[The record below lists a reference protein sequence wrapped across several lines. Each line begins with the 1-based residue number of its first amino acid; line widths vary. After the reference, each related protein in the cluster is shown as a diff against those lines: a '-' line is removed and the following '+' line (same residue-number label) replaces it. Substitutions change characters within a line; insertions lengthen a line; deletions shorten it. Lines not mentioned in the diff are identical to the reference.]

1 MKMNKTLYRIFLLLS
16 FLALNGLILFGISSA
31 LTYLNTGAD
40 RTSMLHLHEEISAS
54 YLPKVEW
61 EIAQNEGRPMEE
73 QTLGEIERDYMSAWQ
88 VRNAAYANNV
98 PYGIA
103 DYYTDSMRTELF
115 KVTDLNLKNKVT
127 LQTTT
132 LEHYP
137 KLEFYSTDGKLVVL
151 TDKSVAAYEEVYQNE
166 TLITKRRFTSDYK
179 VMLLLEDG
187 FWRIRQLVE
196 TKLPKETPKIPS
208 QVQNLDN
215 YHFKGIN
222 YYPQDTPWDM
232 FGKKFNDSIIE
243 LDFKLMAKMGVN
255 SLRIFIPYE
264 SFGKEHVDF
273 EKIQRVK
280 LTLDIAEKNGLAIMP
295 TLFDFYGNYSVS
307 DWTMTNRHIEQV
319 VEALKDHNAIIAW
332 DVKNEPD
339 LDFESRGKEL
349 VLSWLEQTVERIRK
363 IDQKHAITIGWSS
376 PEAAVNLKDELD
388 LVSFHYYREASKFQN
403 VLAKLKEDVTDK
415 PLILQEYGYS
425 SYDGIW
431 NAYTGSDKKQ
441 KEYVETI
448 QKVVEKEGLSHMIW
462 TLYDFKNIPT
472 SVVGRLPWR
481 KVRQRHFGLL
491 DFKGDKKPIYKVFTN
506 SEKK

>member
-1 MKMNKTLYRIFLLLS
+1 MKINRTLYRIFLLAS

-31 LTYLNTGAD
+31 WTYLNTGAD
-40 RTSMLHLHEEISAS
+40 RTSMLHLHEDISAT
-54 YLPKVEW
+54 YLPKVQW
-61 EIAQNEGRPMEE
+61 EIAMNEGRPMEE
-73 QTLGEIERDYMSAWQ
+73 QTLGEIERDYLSAWQ

-115 KVTDLNLKNKVT
+115 KITDLNLKNKIT

-132 LEHYP
+132 IEHHP

-151 TDKSVAAYEEVYQNE
+151 TDKNVLAYEEVYQNE
-166 TLITKRRFTSDYK
+166 NLITKRKLLSDYK

-187 FWRIRQLVE
+187 FWRVRQLVE
-196 TKLPKETPKIPS
+196 TALPEETLEVAS
-208 QVQNLDN
+208 QVKNLDD

-232 FGKKFNDSIIE
+232 FGSQFNDSIIE
-243 LDFKLMAKMGVN
+243 HDFKLMAKMGVN

-264 SFGKEHVDF
+264 SFGKEYVDQKKI
-273 EKIQRVK
+273 EKVK
-280 LTLDIAEKNGLAIMP
+280 RTLDIAEKTGLDIMP
-295 TLFDFYGNYSVS
+295 TLFDFYGNYSIH
-307 DWTMTNRHIEQV
+307 DWTMTNRHVEQV

-339 LDFESRGKEL
+339 LDFESRGKER
-349 VLSWLEQTVERIRK
+349 VLAWLEQTVDRIRK
-363 IDQKHAITIGWSS
+363 IDTKHAITIGWSS
-376 PEAAVNLKDELD
+376 PEAAVNLTDKLD
-388 LVSFHYYREASKFQN
+388 LVSFHYYRGAPEFESAFNILKSK
-403 VLAKLKEDVTDK
+403 VTDK
-415 PLILQEYGYS
+415 PLLLQEYGYS

-431 NAYTGSDKKQ
+431 NGFSGSDE
-441 KEYVETI
+441 KEKDYMGTI
-448 QKVVEKEGLSHMIW
+448 QKVVEKENLSHMIW
-462 TLYDFKNIPT
+462 TLYDFRNIPT

-491 DFKGDKKPIYKVFTN
+491 DDKGEKKPVYDIFFN
-506 SEKK
+506 ENP

>member
-1 MKMNKTLYRIFLLLS
+1 MKMNRTLYRVFLLIT
-16 FLALNGLILFGISSA
+16 FLAINGLILFGISSA
-31 LTYLNTGAD
+31 LSYLNTGAD

-54 YLPKVEW
+54 YLPKIEW
-61 EIAQNEGRPMEE
+61 EIAMNEGRPMED
-73 QTLGEIERDYMSAWQ
+73 QTLGEIERDYLSAWQ

-115 KVTDLNLKNKVT
+115 KITDLNLKNKVT

-132 LEHYP
+132 LEHHP
-137 KLEFYSTDGKLVVL
+137 KLDFYSTDGKLVIF
-151 TDKSVAAYEEVYQNE
+151 TDKNVSAYEAVYRDDK
-166 TLITKRRFTSDYK
+166 LITKRNLKSDYK

-196 TKLPKETPKIPS
+196 TSLPEETIGERTK
-208 QVQNLDN
+208 VQDFDN
-215 YHFKGIN
+215 FHFKGIN

-232 FGKKFNDSIIE
+232 FGKQFNDSIIAH
-243 LDFKLMAKMGVN
+243 DFELMARMGVN

-264 SFGKEHVDF
+264 SFGKEYVDS
-273 EKIQRVK
+273 EKLEKVK
-280 LTLDIAEKNGLAIMP
+280 LTLDIAEKNGLQVMP
-295 TLFDFYGNYSVS
+295 TLFDFYGNYSVH
-307 DWTMTNRHIEQV
+307 DWTMTNRHVEQV
-319 VEALKDHNAIIAW
+319 VEALKDHKAIVAW

-363 IDQKHAITIGWSS
+363 IDPNNPITIGWSS
-376 PEAAVNLKDELD
+376 PEAAINLKDQLN
-388 LVSFHYYREASKFQN
+388 LVSFHYYRGAAEFESAFRN
-403 VLAKLKEDVTDK
+403 LKNEVTDK
-415 PLILQEYGYS
+415 PLLLQEYGYS

-431 NAYTGSDKKQ
+431 NAYTGSEKKE
-441 KEYVETI
+441 KEYMETM
-448 QKVVEKEGLSHMIW
+448 QKVVEKEKLSHMIW
-462 TLYDFKNIPT
+462 TLYDFRNIPT

-491 DFKGDKKPIYKVFTN
+491 DSKGKKKPVYDIFFN
-506 SEKK
+506 EK

>member
-1 MKMNKTLYRIFLLLS
+1 MKINRTLYRIFLLVT

-31 LTYLNTGAD
+31 WTYLNTGAD
-40 RTSMLHLHEEISAS
+40 RTSMLHLHEDISAS
-54 YLPKVEW
+54 YLPKVQW
-61 EIAQNEGRPMEE
+61 EVAMNEGRPMEE

-115 KVTDLNLKNKVT
+115 KITDLNLKNKVT
-127 LQTTT
+127 LKTTT
-132 LEHYP
+132 LEHHP
-137 KLEFYSTDGKLVVL
+137 KLEFYSTDGKLVVF
-151 TDKSVAAYEEVYQNE
+151 TDKNVEAYEEVYHNE
-166 TLITKRRFTSDYK
+166 SLVTKRKLLSDFK

-196 TKLPKETPKIPS
+196 TSLPEEPKAVES

-215 YHFKGIN
+215 FHFKGIN

-243 LDFKLMAKMGVN
+243 YDFKLMAKMGVN

-264 SFGKEHVDF
+264 SFGKEYVNQ
-273 EKIQRVK
+273 EKIEKVK
-280 LTLDIAEKNGLAIMP
+280 LTLDIAEKNGLDIMP
-295 TLFDFYGNYSVS
+295 TLFDFYGNYSIH
-307 DWTMTNRHIEQV
+307 DWTMTNRHVEQV
-319 VEALKDHNAIIAW
+319 VDALKDHKAIIAW

-339 LDFESRGKEL
+339 LDFESRGKEQ
-349 VLSWLEQTVERIRK
+349 VLAWLEQTVERIRK
-363 IDQKHAITIGWSS
+363 VDPKHAITIGWSS
-376 PEAAVNLKDELD
+376 PEAATNLKDKLD
-388 LVSFHYYREASKFQN
+388 IVSFHYYREAPEFEKAFTT
-403 VLAKLKEDVTDK
+403 LKNKIANK
-415 PLILQEYGYS
+415 PLLLQEYGYS

-441 KEYVETI
+441 KEYMETI
-448 QKVVEKEGLSHMIW
+448 QNVVEKENLSHMIW
-462 TLYDFKNIPT
+462 TLYDFRNIPT

-491 DFKGDKKPIYKVFTN
+491 DDNGEKKPVYHIFIN
-506 SEKK
+506 NQP